1 MKKFNSTSAS
11 NQAGFTLLEI
21 LIAITLLAFMTMG
34 VISITQNASETMDR
48 TTEINRNN
56 LQIETAL
63 ARFEWDFSQLYSPL
77 FFSTP
82 LNLSQADPYGNMN
95 TNDTNLDGR
104 DDNSGA
110 IINNNNT
117 AAAPVSPELQEYYQ
131 RLMQRFEQNEHFIS
145 VSKEGLPIPR
155 FYSPEKNIFEFFTSS
170 NRRKLENT
178 KQSHFAWVRYALG
191 DALKADPDV
200 ERNANIP
207 PSLKTLVRY
216 YSADDPYDDKRIN
229 PDDDRVK
236 AAVLLENVEG
246 LEFQF
251 WDMDRRKWETNI
263 RTIPNGESLLRGV
276 KIMLTWYDSNG
287 IKRSVER
294 IYRNHWPLEIPQ
306 DQAATAN
313 RNTTNTNNPNNMNT
327 NPNSENTAD

>member
-1 MKKFNSTSAS
+1 MKEFNSTSAS

-21 LIAITLLAFMTMG
+21 LIAITLLAFMTLG
-34 VISITQNASETMDR
+34 VISITQNASDTMDR

-63 ARFEWDFSQLYSPL
+63 ARFEWDFSQIYSPL

-82 LNLSQADPYGNMN
+82 LNLSQADPYGNI
-95 TNDTNLDGR
+95 DTNLDGR
-104 DDNSGA
+104 NDNSGA
-110 IINNNNT
+110 MINNNT
-117 AAAPVSPELQEYYQ
+117 AAATAISPELQEYYQ
-131 RLMQRFEQNEHFIS
+131 RLMQRFEQNEHFSS

-178 KQSHFAWVRYALG
+178 KQSHFAWVRYGLG

-229 PDDDRVK
+229 PEDDRVK
-236 AAVLLENVEG
+236 AAVLLENVES

-251 WDMDRRKWETNI
+251 WDMDRRKWETNL

-287 IKRSVER
+287 IKRSAER

-313 RNTTNTNNPNNMNT
+313 RNTTNTNNTNNT
-327 NPNSENTAD
+327 NNNTNNENTED

>member
-1 MKKFNSTSAS
+1 MKEFNSTSAS

-34 VISITQNASETMDR
+34 VISITQNASDTMDR

-63 ARFEWDFSQLYSPL
+63 ARFEWDFSQIYSPL

-82 LNLSQADPYGNMN
+82 LNLSQADPYGNI
-95 TNDTNLDGR
+95 DTNLDGR
-104 DDNSGA
+104 NDNSGA
-110 IINNNNT
+110 MINNNT
-117 AAAPVSPELQEYYQ
+117 AAATAISPELQEYYQ
-131 RLMQRFEQNEHFIS
+131 RLMQRFEQNEHFSS

-178 KQSHFAWVRYALG
+178 KQSHFAWVRYGLG

-229 PDDDRVK
+229 PEDDRVK
-236 AAVLLENVEG
+236 AAVLLENVES

-251 WDMDRRKWETNI
+251 WDMDRRKWETNL

-287 IKRSVER
+287 IKRSAER

-313 RNTTNTNNPNNMNT
+313 RNTTNTNNTNNT
-327 NPNSENTAD
+327 NNNTNNENTED